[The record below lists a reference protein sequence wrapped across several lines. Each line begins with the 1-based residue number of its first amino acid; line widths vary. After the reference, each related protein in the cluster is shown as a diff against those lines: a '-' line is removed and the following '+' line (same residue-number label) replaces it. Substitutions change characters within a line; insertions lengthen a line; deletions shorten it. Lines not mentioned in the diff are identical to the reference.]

1 VAISVAWQTT
11 YTNITSSAA
20 LYTTPASGTAAFGG
34 YARDLVITNGASAAA
49 ATNVLFISAST
60 TATAANT
67 TGSLC
72 IPPGGSAILT
82 QCAVPFS
89 TIIYGFSPGTASAS
103 IGFATNVN
111 YF

>member
-1 VAISVAWQTT
+1 VAISVNWQTT
-11 YTNITSSAA
+11 ITSITSSVV
-20 LYTTPASGTAAFGG
+20 LYTAAVSGTAAFGG

-49 ATNVLFISAST
+49 ATNVLFVSAST

-67 TGSLC
+67 INSFC
-72 IPPGGSAILT
+72 VPPGGTVVLT
-82 QCAVPFS
+82 QCQVPAS

-103 IGFATNVN
+103 IGFASNVN